1 MGLREAQIAETL
13 EKLMKEKGL
22 TRYKL
27 AKLTG
32 VPYTTLIKIL
42 DGTTKNPQIETLSS
56 LADFLGV
63 TVDYLSGN
71 SIGSII
77 EFELQMKEMTVEEL
91 AKKAGVSQQFILN
104 VDNII
109 PDSGDYVAIEKIAQA
124 LGIRPS
130 SLRSAL
136 ARQEPPIY
144 DGPSMTPEE
153 AFEETHENS
162 KNEDFQNNNIE
173 TMAAHHDGE
182 DWTEEELKDIEEF
195 KELLKL
201 KRQLKK
207 NKE

>member
-1 MGLREAQIAETL
+1 MLLPISLLQI
-13 EKLMKEKGL
+13 

-63 TVDYLSGN
+63 TVDYLLGN

-77 EFELQMKEMTVEEL
+77 EFELQMNGLSAEEL
-91 AKKAGVSQQFILN
+91 AKKAGVSLHFILN

-109 PDSGDYVAIEKIAQA
+109 PEAGDYVAIEKIAKA

-136 ARQEPPIY
+136 ARQEPPAY
-144 DGPSMTPEE
+144 DGPSVAPEE
-153 AFEETHENS
+153 ALV
-162 KNEDFQNNNIE
+162 D
-173 TMAAHHDGE
+173 
-182 DWTEEELKDIEEF
+182 
-195 KELLKL
+195 
-201 KRQLKK
+201 
-207 NKE
+207 